1 MFRITKGGGFQLKNY
16 DPGDTCG
23 LKLDKHEAS
32 TASSAEGVG
41 SREVSGATVTMVFR
55 SRSDPS
61 KKWRGRPSFLFPLLV
76 FFLEGDRLAR
86 NVAYASDLLLCLGDQ
101 FPCGGIPS
109 GVSLHL

>member
-1 MFRITKGGGFQLKNY
+1 MIWDTNTKRTIHRNTPPYLQVRPKGSLAGSLGGN
-16 DPGDTCG
+16 GD
-23 LKLDKHEAS
+23 H
-32 TASSAEGVG
+32 
-41 SREVSGATVTMVFR
+41 VFR
-55 SRSDPS
+55 SRGDPS